1 MKNVILGTAGHID
14 HGKTTLIKALT
25 GRETDNLKEEKQR
38 GISINLGF
46 TYFDLPSKKR
56 VGIVDV
62 PGHEKFIKNMLA
74 GACGIDIVLLVIAAD
89 EGVMPQTIEHLDI
102 LNYLD
107 VKKGI
112 IVLTKCD
119 LVDEEFIELVKDD
132 VREKTKGLFIE
143 GAPIVEVDSVSR
155 RGLDELV
162 QKIDEISEDIEEKKT
177 DAPSRM
183 SIDRVFSL
191 KGFGTIVTGT
201 LIEGKISVDDE
212 MTIYPSEK
220 KVKVRNLQVHGCD
233 VKTAYAGQRTAI
245 NLSNIKVS
253 EIQRGDVIA
262 QTGSV
267 EESMMIDVNIS
278 LVEHCKKSLKH
289 WDRIRIFH
297 GTKQILCRIVPLNED
312 EIQYGESGYAQL
324 RLEEKIVAKKG
335 DRFIIR
341 SYSPMDT
348 IGGGVIIDTAPK
360 KHKIYDES
368 VIEALKI
375 KEKGELKDILEE
387 YLKLNLSNYITLKEL
402 VSYTGEKE
410 EYVKEGL
417 NALIDENKVFC
428 VNKYYLHISHYQKLK
443 ERVIDILTKY
453 HKQYRLRNGI
463 LKEELRSKVDNSL
476 KVKDMDVILNKM
488 AEEKDIKVQD
498 NLVSNYD
505 FEVKFNQK
513 QLSIKKEIEDKSR
526 KNGLN
531 SLMTKDD
538 ICNKNKFY
546 EEVLEALTGETIQ
559 KLDDAYYIDKKV
571 YENVKKD
578 LLEYLNKNKEITVA
592 QFRDITKSNRKISI
606 VMLEHFDRNRIT
618 KRVEDKRI
626 LY

>member
-132 VREKTKGLFIE
+132 IREKTKGLFIE

-155 RGLDELV
+155 RGLDKLV

-443 ERVIDILTKY
+443 EKVIEILTKY

-571 YENVKKD
+571 YENVKKG

>member
-132 VREKTKGLFIE
+132 IREKTKGLFIE

-155 RGLDELV
+155 RGLDKLV

-443 ERVIDILTKY
+443 EKVIEILTKY

-488 AEEKDIKVQD
+488 VEEKDIKVQD

-526 KNGLN
+526 KNGLS

>member
-143 GAPIVEVDSVSR
+143 GASIVEVDSVSR
-155 RGLDELV
+155 RGLDKLV

-289 WDRIRIFH
+289 WDRIRVFH

>member
-107 VKKGI
+107 VKRGI

-132 VREKTKGLFIE
+132 IREKTKGLFIE

-155 RGLDELV
+155 RGLDKLV

-368 VIEALKI
+368 VIEVLKI

-417 NALIDENKVFC
+417 NALIHENKVFC

-443 ERVIDILTKY
+443 EKVIEILTKY

-526 KNGLN
+526 KKGLN

>member
-132 VREKTKGLFIE
+132 IREKTKGLFIE

-155 RGLDELV
+155 RGLDKLV

-233 VKTAYAGQRTAI
+233 VKTVYAGQRTAI

-488 AEEKDIKVQD
+488 VEEKDIKVQD

>member
-74 GACGIDIVLLVIAAD
+74 GACGIDIVLLVVAAD
-89 EGVMPQTIEHLDI
+89 EGVMPQTVEHLDI
-102 LNYLD
+102 LNYLG

-119 LVDEEFIELVKDD
+119 LVDEDFISLVKDE
-132 VREKTKGLFIE
+132 VKEKTKGLFIE
-143 GAPIVEVDSVSR
+143 NAPIVEVDSVSG
-155 RGLDELV
+155 RGLEELV
-162 QKIDEISEDIEEKKT
+162 KKIDEISEDIEEKKI
-177 DAPSRM
+177 DAPASM

-201 LIEGKISVDDE
+201 LIEGKISIDDE
-212 MTIYPSEK
+212 MTIYPSVK

-262 QTGSV
+262 ETGSV

-289 WDRIRIFH
+289 WDRIRVFH

-312 EIQYGESGYAQL
+312 EIPYGESGYAQL

-348 IGGGVIIDTAPK
+348 IGGGIIIDTAPK

-368 VIEALKI
+368 VIETLKI
-375 KEKGELKDILEE
+375 KEKGELKDIIEE
-387 YLKLNLSNYITLKEL
+387 YLKLNLSNYITLKDL
-402 VSYTGEKE
+402 ISYTGDKE

-417 NALIDENKVFC
+417 DVLIKENKVIP
-428 VNKYYLHISHYQKLK
+428 VNKYYLHISHYNKLK
-443 ERVIDILTKY
+443 DKTMDILNKY
-453 HKQYRLRNGI
+453 HKQYRLRKGI
-463 LKEELRSKVDNSL
+463 LKEELRSRVDSKL
-476 KVKDMDVILNKM
+476 KVKDMDIILNKM
-488 AEEKDIKVQD
+488 AEDKQIKVRD
-498 NLVSNYD
+498 NLVSNYE
-505 FEVKFNQK
+505 FEVVFNQK
-513 QLSIKKEIEDKSR
+513 QLSIKKEIENITR
-526 KNGLN
+526 KNKL
-531 SLMTKDD
+531 SCLVTKDE

-546 EEVLEALTGETIQ
+546 EEVLEALIGDTIQ
-559 KLDDAYYIDKKV
+559 KLDDTYYVDKDI
-571 YENVKKD
+571 YENMKNE
-578 LLEYLNKNKEITVA
+578 LINYLKQNNQITVA
-592 QFRDITKSNRKISI
+592 QFRDITNSNRKTSI
-606 VMLEHFDRNRIT
+606 AILEHFDRNRIT
-618 KRVEDKRI
+618 KRIDDKRV

>member
-155 RGLDELV
+155 RGLDKLV

-233 VKTAYAGQRTAI
+233 VKTVYAGQRTAI

-488 AEEKDIKVQD
+488 VEEKDIKVQD

>member
-132 VREKTKGLFIE
+132 IREKTKRLFIE

-443 ERVIDILTKY
+443 EKVIEILTKY

-488 AEEKDIKVQD
+488 VEEKDIKVQD

>member
-267 EESMMIDVNIS
+267 EDSMMIDVNIS

-488 AEEKDIKVQD
+488 VEEKDIKVQD

>member
-1 MKNVILGTAGHID
+1 MT
-14 HGKTTLIKALT
+14 
-25 GRETDNLKEEKQR
+25 
-38 GISINLGF
+38 
-46 TYFDLPSKKR
+46 SKKR

-488 AEEKDIKVQD
+488 VEEKDIKVQD

>member
-289 WDRIRIFH
+289 WDRIRIFR

-488 AEEKDIKVQD
+488 VEEKDIKVQD

>member
-132 VREKTKGLFIE
+132 IREKTKGLFIE

-155 RGLDELV
+155 RGLDKLV

-375 KEKGELKDILEE
+375 KEKGELRDILEE

-443 ERVIDILTKY
+443 EKVIEILTKY

-488 AEEKDIKVQD
+488 SEEKDIKVQD

-546 EEVLEALTGETIQ
+546 EEVLEALTGKTIQ
-559 KLDDAYYIDKKV
+559 KLDDAYYIDKTV

>member
-155 RGLDELV
+155 RGLDKLV

-289 WDRIRIFH
+289 WDRIRVFH

-387 YLKLNLSNYITLKEL
+387 YLKLNLSNYIILKEL

-410 EYVKEGL
+410 GYVKEGL

>member
-74 GACGIDIVLLVIAAD
+74 GACGIDIVLLVVAAD
-89 EGVMPQTIEHLDI
+89 EGVMPQTVEHLDI
-102 LNYLD
+102 LNYLG

-119 LVDEEFIELVKDD
+119 LVDEDFISLVKDE
-132 VREKTKGLFIE
+132 VKEKTKGLFIE
-143 GAPIVEVDSVSR
+143 NAPIVEVDSVSG
-155 RGLDELV
+155 RGLEELV
-162 QKIDEISEDIEEKKT
+162 KKIDEISEDIEEKKI
-177 DAPSRM
+177 DAPARM

-201 LIEGKISVDDE
+201 LIEGKISIDDE

-262 QTGSV
+262 ETGSV

-289 WDRIRIFH
+289 WDRIRVFH

-312 EIQYGESGYAQL
+312 EIPYGESGYAQL
-324 RLEEKIVAKKG
+324 RLEEKIVSKKG

-348 IGGGVIIDTAPK
+348 IGGGIIIDTAPK

-368 VIEALKI
+368 VIETLKI
-375 KEKGELKDILEE
+375 KEKGELKDIIEE
-387 YLKLNLSNYITLKEL
+387 YLKLNLSNYITLKDL
-402 VSYTGEKE
+402 ISYTGDKE

-417 NALIDENKVFC
+417 DVLIKENKVIP
-428 VNKYYLHISHYQKLK
+428 VNKYYLHISHYNKLK
-443 ERVIDILTKY
+443 DKTMDILNKY
-453 HKQYRLRNGI
+453 HKQYRLRKGI
-463 LKEELRSKVDNSL
+463 LKEELRSRVDSKL
-476 KVKDMDVILNKM
+476 KVKDMDIILNKM
-488 AEEKDIKVQD
+488 AEDKQIKVRD
-498 NLVSNYD
+498 NLVSNYE
-505 FEVKFNQK
+505 FEVVFNQK
-513 QLSIKKEIEDKSR
+513 QLSIKKEIENITR
-526 KNGLN
+526 KNKL
-531 SLMTKDD
+531 SCLVTKDE

-546 EEVLEALTGETIQ
+546 EEVLEALIGDTIQ
-559 KLDDAYYIDKKV
+559 KLDDTYYVDKDI
-571 YENVKKD
+571 YENMKNE
-578 LLEYLNKNKEITVA
+578 LINYLKQNNQITVA
-592 QFRDITKSNRKISI
+592 QFRDITNSNRKTSI
-606 VMLEHFDRNRIT
+606 AILEHFDRNRIT
-618 KRVEDKRI
+618 KRIDDKRV

>member
-74 GACGIDIVLLVIAAD
+74 GACGIDIVLLVVAAD
-89 EGVMPQTIEHLDI
+89 EGVMPQTVEHLDI
-102 LNYLD
+102 LNYLG

-119 LVDEEFIELVKDD
+119 LVDEDFISLVKDE
-132 VREKTKGLFIE
+132 VKEKTKGLFIE
-143 GAPIVEVDSVSR
+143 NAPIVEVDSVSG
-155 RGLDELV
+155 RGLEELV
-162 QKIDEISEDIEEKKT
+162 KKIDEISEDIEEKKI
-177 DAPSRM
+177 DAPARM

-201 LIEGKISVDDE
+201 LIEGKISIDDE

-488 AEEKDIKVQD
+488 VEEKDIKVQD

>member
-443 ERVIDILTKY
+443 EKVIEILTKY

-546 EEVLEALTGETIQ
+546 EEVLEALAGETIQ

>member
-488 AEEKDIKVQD
+488 VEEKDIKVQD

-618 KRVEDKRI
+618 KRIDDKRV

>member
-289 WDRIRIFH
+289 WDRIRVFH

-571 YENVKKD
+571 YENVKKG

>member
-375 KEKGELKDILEE
+375 KEKGELRDILEE

-453 HKQYRLRNGI
+453 HKQYRLRKGI

>member
-488 AEEKDIKVQD
+488 VEEKDIKVQD

-606 VMLEHFDRNRIT
+606 VMLEHYDRNRIT

>member
-132 VREKTKGLFIE
+132 IREKTKGLFIE

-155 RGLDELV
+155 RGLDKLV

-191 KGFGTIVTGT
+191 KGFGTIITGT

-233 VKTAYAGQRTAI
+233 LKTAYAGQRTAI

>member
-132 VREKTKGLFIE
+132 IREKTKGLFIE

-289 WDRIRIFH
+289 WDRIRVFH

-488 AEEKDIKVQD
+488 VEEKDIKVQD

>member
-132 VREKTKGLFIE
+132 IREKTKGLFIE

-155 RGLDELV
+155 RGLDKLV

-289 WDRIRIFH
+289 WDRIRVFH

-443 ERVIDILTKY
+443 EKVIEILTKY

-488 AEEKDIKVQD
+488 SEEKDIKVQD

>member
-132 VREKTKGLFIE
+132 IREKTKRLFIE

-155 RGLDELV
+155 RGLDKLV

-375 KEKGELKDILEE
+375 KEKGELRDILEE

-443 ERVIDILTKY
+443 EKVIEILTKY

-488 AEEKDIKVQD
+488 SEEKDIKVQD

>member
-74 GACGIDIVLLVIAAD
+74 GACGIDIVLLVVAAD
-89 EGVMPQTIEHLDI
+89 EGVMPQTVEHLDI
-102 LNYLD
+102 LNYLG

-119 LVDEEFIELVKDD
+119 LVDEDFISLVKDE
-132 VREKTKGLFIE
+132 VKEKTKGLFIE
-143 GAPIVEVDSVSR
+143 NAPIVEVDSVSG
-155 RGLDELV
+155 RGLEELV
-162 QKIDEISEDIEEKKT
+162 KKIDEISEDIEEKKI
-177 DAPSRM
+177 DAPARM

-201 LIEGKISVDDE
+201 LIEGKISIDDE
-212 MTIYPSEK
+212 MIIYPSEK

-262 QTGSV
+262 ETGSV

-289 WDRIRIFH
+289 WDRIRVFH
-297 GTKQILCRIVPLNED
+297 CTKQILCRIVPLNED
-312 EIQYGESGYAQL
+312 EIPYGESGYAQL

-348 IGGGVIIDTAPK
+348 IGGGIIIDTAPK

-368 VIEALKI
+368 VIETLKI
-375 KEKGELKDILEE
+375 KEKGELKDIIEE
-387 YLKLNLSNYITLKEL
+387 YLKLNLSNYITLKDL
-402 VSYTGEKE
+402 ISYTGDKE

-417 NALIDENKVFC
+417 DVLIKENKVIP
-428 VNKYYLHISHYQKLK
+428 VNKYYLHISHYNKLK
-443 ERVIDILTKY
+443 DKTMDILNKY
-453 HKQYRLRNGI
+453 HKQYRLRKGI
-463 LKEELRSKVDNSL
+463 LKEELRSRVDSKL
-476 KVKDMDVILNKM
+476 KVKDMDIILNKM
-488 AEEKDIKVQD
+488 AEDKQIKVRD
-498 NLVSNYD
+498 NLVSNYE
-505 FEVKFNQK
+505 FEVVFNQK
-513 QLSIKKEIEDKSR
+513 QLSIKKEIENITR
-526 KNGLN
+526 KNKL
-531 SLMTKDD
+531 SCLVTKDE

-546 EEVLEALTGETIQ
+546 EEVLEALIGDTIQ
-559 KLDDAYYIDKKV
+559 KLDDTYYVDKDI
-571 YENVKKD
+571 YENMKNE
-578 LLEYLNKNKEITVA
+578 LINYLKQNNQITVA
-592 QFRDITKSNRKISI
+592 QFRDITNSNRKTSI
-606 VMLEHFDRNRIT
+606 AILEHFDRNRIT
-618 KRVEDKRI
+618 KRIDDKRV

>member
-289 WDRIRIFH
+289 WDRIRVFH

-402 VSYTGEKE
+402 VSYIGEKE

-488 AEEKDIKVQD
+488 VEEKDIKVQD

>member
-143 GAPIVEVDSVSR
+143 GAPIVEVNSVSR

-488 AEEKDIKVQD
+488 VEEKDIKVQD

-513 QLSIKKEIEDKSR
+513 QLSIKKEIEEKSR

>member
-1 MKNVILGTAGHID
+1 MKNVIFGTAGHID

-402 VSYTGEKE
+402 VSYIGEKE

-488 AEEKDIKVQD
+488 VEEKDIKVQD

-513 QLSIKKEIEDKSR
+513 QLSIKKEIEEKSR

>member
-476 KVKDMDVILNKM
+476 KVKDMDVILNKI

>member
-289 WDRIRIFH
+289 WDRIRVFH

-546 EEVLEALTGETIQ
+546 EEVLEALTGKTIQ

-571 YENVKKD
+571 YENVKKG

>member
-132 VREKTKGLFIE
+132 IREKTKGVFIE

-155 RGLDELV
+155 RGLDKLV

-289 WDRIRIFH
+289 WDRIRVFH

-488 AEEKDIKVQD
+488 VEEKDIKVQD

>member
-132 VREKTKGLFIE
+132 IREKTKGLFIE

-155 RGLDELV
+155 RGLDKLV

-443 ERVIDILTKY
+443 EKVIDILTKY

-488 AEEKDIKVQD
+488 VEEKDIKVQD

>member
-74 GACGIDIVLLVIAAD
+74 GACGIDIVLLVVAAD
-89 EGVMPQTIEHLDI
+89 EGVMPQTVEHLDI
-102 LNYLD
+102 LNYLG

-119 LVDEEFIELVKDD
+119 LVDEDFISLVKDE
-132 VREKTKGLFIE
+132 VKEKTKSLFIE
-143 GAPIVEVDSVSR
+143 NAPIVEVDSVSG
-155 RGLDELV
+155 RGLEELV
-162 QKIDEISEDIEEKKT
+162 KKIDEISEDIEEKKI
-177 DAPSRM
+177 DAPARM

-201 LIEGKISVDDE
+201 LIEGKISIDDE

-262 QTGSV
+262 ETGSV

-289 WDRIRIFH
+289 WDRIRVFH

-312 EIQYGESGYAQL
+312 EIPYGESGYAQL

-348 IGGGVIIDTAPK
+348 IGGGIIIDTAPK

-368 VIEALKI
+368 VIETLKI
-375 KEKGELKDILEE
+375 KEKGELKDIIEE
-387 YLKLNLSNYITLKEL
+387 YLKLNLSNYITLKDL
-402 VSYTGEKE
+402 ISYTGDKE

-417 NALIDENKVFC
+417 DVLIKENKVIP
-428 VNKYYLHISHYQKLK
+428 VNKYYLHISHYNKLK
-443 ERVIDILTKY
+443 DKTMDILNKY
-453 HKQYRLRNGI
+453 HKQYRLRKGI
-463 LKEELRSKVDNSL
+463 LKEELRSRVDSKL
-476 KVKDMDVILNKM
+476 KVKDMDIILNKM
-488 AEEKDIKVQD
+488 DEDKQIKVRD
-498 NLVSNYD
+498 NLVSNYE
-505 FEVKFNQK
+505 FEVVFNQK
-513 QLSIKKEIEDKSR
+513 QLSIKKEIENITR
-526 KNGLN
+526 KNKL
-531 SLMTKDD
+531 SCLVTKDE

-546 EEVLEALTGETIQ
+546 EEVLEALIGDTIQ
-559 KLDDAYYIDKKV
+559 KLDDTYYVDKDT
-571 YENVKKD
+571 YENMKNE
-578 LLEYLNKNKEITVA
+578 LINYLKQNNQITVA
-592 QFRDITKSNRKISI
+592 QFRDITNSNRKTSI
-606 VMLEHFDRNRIT
+606 AILEHFDRNRIT
-618 KRVEDKRI
+618 KRIDDKRV

>member
-107 VKKGI
+107 VKRGI

-132 VREKTKGLFIE
+132 IREKTKGLFIE
-143 GAPIVEVDSVSR
+143 GASIVEVDSVSR

-592 QFRDITKSNRKISI
+592 QFRDITKSNRKIAI
-606 VMLEHFDRNRIT
+606 AMLEHFDRNRIT
-618 KRVEDKRI
+618 KRIEDKRI

>member
-443 ERVIDILTKY
+443 EKVIDILTKY

-538 ICNKNKFY
+538 ICNKNNFY

>member
-488 AEEKDIKVQD
+488 VEEKDIKVQD

-546 EEVLEALTGETIQ
+546 EEVLEALTGEIIQ

>member
-132 VREKTKGLFIE
+132 IREKTKGLFIE

-155 RGLDELV
+155 RGLDKLV

-220 KVKVRNLQVHGCD
+220 KVKVRSLQVHGCD

-443 ERVIDILTKY
+443 EKVIEILTKY

-488 AEEKDIKVQD
+488 VEEKDIKVQD